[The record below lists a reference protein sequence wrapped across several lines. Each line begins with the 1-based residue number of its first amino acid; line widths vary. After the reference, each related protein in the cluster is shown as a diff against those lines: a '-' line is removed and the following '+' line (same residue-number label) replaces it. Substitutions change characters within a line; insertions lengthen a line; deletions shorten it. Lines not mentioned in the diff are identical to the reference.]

1 MVPKKAKQSN
11 MFLKWHQNMTLD
23 HEFPSSHKVMHAK
36 FDVKFLNLSF
46 FIYFLAL
53 PMKEIIFRLECMSNG
68 RSYSKTKVGY

>member
-1 MVPKKAKQSN
+1 MHGTQKAKQSN

-23 HEFPSSHKVMHAK
+23 HEFPSTQKVMHAK

-53 PMKEIIFRLECMSNG
+53 PMKEINLRSNG
-68 RSYSKTKVGY
+68 RSYAKTIY